1 MQKMAQVSRVA
12 NEHVPIKCLLC
23 RLAFDDS
30 LWHFIPVS
38 ELAISPT
45 CLEKL
50 LTYHKTVKVLDF
62 AHNDTYKEKDF
73 IRMWPLCTQLIE
85 VSLAFCNIT
94 QDALFVLL
102 SSCPNLRWLSL
113 EGCEAINHLPLPT
126 VRDKSSYHIQ
136 YLNLAYCVNFNDLG
150 CVTIG
155 CIFGR
160 NLRHLNID
168 GAQYITDIGLG
179 MILNQCSASQLKFLA
194 IDGAEITNVG
204 IKKLQRFTHLQNILI
219 SFCTKLTDSSLSY
232 ISTLSSLK
240 EIHFKKGEQFSST
253 GLQSLFIN
261 LSKLVY
267 ISLVECWETD
277 DRCLQVIS
285 TTCRQ
290 LKKLTVTWAK
300 VTNPGVDC
308 IMKHCLLLC
317 ELNLTGS
324 YELTEQPFLRL
335 LDTRSGLKLLNLTQ
349 CHMMCDR
356 TLRRIKN
363 TTPNLKIIDYYGE
376 TI

>member
-1 MQKMAQVSRVA
+1 M
-12 NEHVPIKCLLC
+12 
-23 RLAFDDS
+23 
-30 LWHFIPVS
+30 S

-50 LTYHKTVKVLDF
+50 LISHKTVTILDL
-62 AHNDTYKEKDF
+62 AHNDTYNDRDF
-73 IRMWPLCTQLIE
+73 IRIWPLCTQLIK

-102 SSCPNLRWLSL
+102 SSCPNLQWLNL
-113 EGCEAINHLPLPT
+113 EGCEAINHIPLPT

-136 YLNLAYCVNFNDLG
+136 HLNLAYCVNFNDLG

-160 NLRHLNID
+160 SLQHLNID

-179 MILNQCSASQLKFLA
+179 MILNQCSSSQLEYLA

-204 IKKLQRFTHLQNILI
+204 IKKLQRFTYLQNILI
-219 SFCTKLTDSSLSY
+219 SFCNKLTDESLNY

-240 EIHFKKGEQFSST
+240 EIYFKKGEQFNST
-253 GLQSLFIN
+253 GLQSLFSN
-261 LSKLVY
+261 LNKLVY

-277 DRCLQVIS
+277 DKCLQVIS

-290 LKKLTVTWAK
+290 LQKFTVTWAK

-308 IMKHCLLLC
+308 IVKQCLQLR

-324 YELTEQPFLRL
+324 HELTEQPFLRL
-335 LDTRSGLKLLNLTQ
+335 LETRSKLQLLDLTQ
-349 CHMMCDR
+349 CNMMCDR
-356 TLRRIKN
+356 TLHRIKD
-363 TTPNLKIIDYYGE
+363 TVPNLKIIDYYGE